1 MKSDVSQA
9 KEKKSASIFTM
20 KSNTKGHLSTY
31 CLACKKKIYIKR
43 YSLAGI
49 GVSILDKEN
58 STAADKECLNT
69 GDGLHIINEDST
81 DEMQS

>member
-9 KEKKSASIFTM
+9 REKKSVSIFTM
-20 KSNTKGHLSTY
+20 NSNRKGLLSTF

-43 YSLAGI
+43 YSLVGI
-49 GVSILDKEN
+49 GVSVLDKEI

-69 GDGLHIINEDST
+69 GDGLHIINEESQ
-81 DEMQS
+81 DEM